1 MKKCIRYKIISDLK
15 LTVEYYRGAINL
27 EDIINFKNTE
37 IIDEKYNPNYNSIGD
52 FRDADFFL
60 DEKQIKEFINYIK
73 NNKKNMGVRKTALLT
88 NTPSQ
93 VVTSTLYQ
101 LNSDGLPMN
110 LKIFST
116 LESTLKWI
124 DISKSDYQIIDKAV
138 QDMKI

>member
-138 QDMKI
+138 QNMKI

>member
-73 NNKKNMGVRKTALLT
+73 KNKKNMGVRKTALLT

-138 QDMKI
+138 QNMKI